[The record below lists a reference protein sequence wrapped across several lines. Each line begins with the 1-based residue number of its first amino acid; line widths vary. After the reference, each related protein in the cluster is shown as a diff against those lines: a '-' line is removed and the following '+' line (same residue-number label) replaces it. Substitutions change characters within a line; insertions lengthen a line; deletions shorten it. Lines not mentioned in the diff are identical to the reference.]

1 MRTIFDGNSAPAEE
15 ASLKNTIKHLRGEIG
30 RYNSMMK
37 QFIERGALAESLI
50 KKYKEST
57 SKYETELKMI

>member
-1 MRTIFDGNSAPAEE
+1 
-15 ASLKNTIKHLRGEIG
+15 
-30 RYNSMMK
+30 MMK